1 MSLIVWCLYFWNLD
15 DFVYQISVA
24 SDWQGIISGSTWP
37 KAVVL
42 SLVDHRITGS
52 KQSVKLLHRTE
63 ANNIS
68 YTDVLKQI
76 KRFFFDTQNS
86 SNLVLKSIPKGQL
99 TRAIIENSN
108 GRQQTLIGFAIA
120 HHAHTT
126 IYIPKIQ
133 SLSDTTNCLEN
144 ETIKTPLVTRNIV
157 DYEEYK
163 IGEPPEPSF
172 VKEYKDVHRDSVEQS
187 LLVDCAMSASAA
199 LTS

>member
-1 MSLIVWCLYFWNLD
+1 M
-15 DFVYQISVA
+15 
-24 SDWQGIISGSTWP
+24 
-37 KAVVL
+37 
-42 SLVDHRITGS
+42 
-52 KQSVKLLHRTE
+52 LHRTE

-86 SNLVLKSIPKGQL
+86 SNLVLKNIPKGQL

-108 GRQQTLIGFAIA
+108 ARQQTLIGFAIA
-120 HHAHTT
+120 HHAHAA

-133 SLSDTTNCLEN
+133 PLSDTTNCLEN

-172 VKEYKDVHRDSVEQS
+172 VKEYEDVHRDSVEQS

-199 LTS
+199 LTSKEGSPHYPLIGSQAVFNTQIAVVAT